1 VIARR
6 RTLRLLAVAAA
17 SALAVVASS
26 TAPAGAASDEP
37 TNAFQQWVG
46 GSTVSVSGTYTPLV
60 GNFGGGR
67 GDDIFWYAPGPTP
80 DYLWISSTTR
90 GSFTKIAKPVSGTY
104 TPLVGD
110 FGGDRYDDIFW
121 YGSGTAPDSLWTSV
135 DTAAYFSVS
144 SRTVNGVYQ
153 PLALDMSLTWP
164 GALASGGWPD
174 TSGAPKDHI
183 VWYRP
188 GPASDLL
195 WQFRN
200 DGSFIQSTL
209 PIEGSPRLIPLNAS
223 GDTFEDFLAYSP
235 GSGPDA
241 LFVQDTGAYLKTPK
255 SVNGTY
261 DPIPIGGGY
270 FDGIVWHGKGSAP
283 DAYWANSDTEP
294 VPLAP
299 RATAPIASTGTLV
312 PMATE
317 RQAALVYDPN
327 GPELRF
333 TNGALTGVLDPP
345 QAAGARPFTGDFDGD
360 LGLDAFFYRPGSG
373 AESIAFSRPPVLWT

>member
-1 VIARR
+1 MAERR
-6 RTLRLLAVAAA
+6 RTLRALVAAGLAIVSLAVAAPA
-17 SALAVVASS
+17 DAGEGDP
-26 TAPAGAASDEP
+26 TA
-37 TNAFQQWVG
+37 AFEQWVG

-135 DTAAYFSVS
+135 DTAAYFSVA

-195 WQFRN
+195 WQFQAN
-200 DGSFIQSTL
+200 GSFLQSTL
-209 PIEGSPRLIPLNAS
+209 PIEGSPRLIPFNAS

-241 LFVQDTGAYLKTPK
+241 IFQQDTGAYLKTSR

-261 DPIPIGGGY
+261 TPVPIGGGY
-270 FDGIVWHGKGSAP
+270 FDSIIWHGPGSAP
-283 DAYWANSDTEP
+283 DAYWANSDTLP
-294 VPLAP
+294 VPLASE
-299 RATAPIASTGTLV
+299 ATVPIDSTGTILPIAV
-312 PMATE
+312 D
-317 RQAALVYDPN
+317 RQAAFVYDPN
-327 GPELRF
+327 GPEKRF
-333 TNGALTGVLDPP
+333 RNGVLENVLDPP

-360 LGLDAFFYRPGSG
+360 LGLDAFFYRPGSA
-373 AESIAFSRPPVLWT
+373 AESLAFSRTPVLIT